1 MFLFLLEYKRI
12 DCFCFKTVSLKPND
26 LKMEIGT
33 PVSCKISMHTCME
46 TSFYVIFLLLLVY
59 TCSTEII
66 ADGYV
71 WVDVPSGGGLVEY
84 NLLRKSKR
92 GIICTYY
99 NCKQS
104 NCDLFRHQSR

>member
-1 MFLFLLEYKRI
+1 
-12 DCFCFKTVSLKPND
+12 
-26 LKMEIGT
+26 
-33 PVSCKISMHTCME
+33 ME
-46 TSFYVIFLLLLVY
+46 TSFYVIFLFLLVY
-59 TCSTEII
+59 TCSTEIA

-104 NCDLFRHQSR
+104 NCVLLLSFQASIMINLWKLWPLDS